1 MNFKVFIV
9 DDHAIVRSGLGNII
23 NEEEYLEV
31 SGYAESC
38 EEALNKIAKELP
50 NIIVVD
56 INLKGKSGL
65 DLVHEI
71 KSLYPKL
78 PALVLSMYD
87 ETLYAPKAFA
97 AGAKGYVMKTENPE
111 KLVEGIKAILNGKTF
126 FNPELKKQLSKESL
140 KNNSDKDDILSQLSK
155 REFEILRLFGKGYST
170 QQIAAHLNIS
180 SKTVQTY
187 KDRIKSKLNLKSA
200 NDIVRLAVKRLELY
214 GN

>member
-23 NEEEYLEV
+23 NEEDYLEV
-31 SGYAESC
+31 SGYAESS
-38 EEALNKIAKELP
+38 EEALKLIAKEIP
-50 NIIVVD
+50 DIVVVD

-65 DLVHEI
+65 DLVGEL
-71 KSLYPKL
+71 KCLYPKL

-87 ETLYAPKAFA
+87 ETLYAPKAYA

-111 KLVEGIKAILNGKTF
+111 KLVKGIISILNGKPF
-126 FNPELKKQLSKESL
+126 FNPELQKQIAKESQ
-140 KNNSDKDDILSQLSK
+140 KQTNKDEILSQLSK

-170 QQIAAHLNIS
+170 QQIASNLNIS

-187 KDRIKSKLNLKSA
+187 KDRIKAKLNLKSA
-200 NDIVRLAVKRLELY
+200 NDIVRLAVKRLELF